1 MFKGAKLE
9 DLEDAL
15 VIFIEQVNVLSGAVT
30 NDLIKEHV
38 EILVQQMSVTNFVHR
53 NWYLFC
59 SKKIGHGKG
68 ECCIRWY
75 CYKRYR
81 YMLHSSAFLLPSR
94 SPLQNFT
101 HHTTV

>member
-53 NWYLFC
+53 NWYLFLYTEIGIYFAP
-59 SKKIGHGKG
+59 KK
-68 ECCIRWY
+68 
-75 CYKRYR
+75 
-81 YMLHSSAFLLPSR
+81 
-94 SPLQNFT
+94 
-101 HHTTV
+101 